1 MEFINR
7 IDEIVVFNPLGEKE
21 IGKIV
26 ELKVATVAKQMKAKD
41 MALQLEESA
50 RALLA
55 SKGFSREF
63 GARFLQ
69 RAIHKELSNPL
80 SDLVLKG
87 TAKRGDTVVVKVAGD
102 SLNFEI
108 KPSTS

>member
-7 IDEIVVFNPLGEKE
+7 IDEIVMFNPLDEE
-21 IGKIV
+21 TIEKIV
-26 ELKVATVAKQMKAKD
+26 ELKVAAVAGLMQAKG
-41 MALQLEESA
+41 MRLQLDESA

-69 RAIHKELSNPL
+69 RTIQKDLSNPL
-80 SDLVLKG
+80 ADLLLEG
-87 TAKRGDTVVVKVAGD
+87 AAKDGDTITVKAQGG
-102 SLNFEI
+102 SLRFEVSQ
-108 KPSTS
+108 KAS